1 MGPEHPFSSCW
12 MYNKAYS
19 FPDTK
24 QFLQLVRNL
33 NRSREPRS
41 DHHVTNSLLGKATGL
56 FATFCLLLTQNVPL
70 APGSSLQYNLLPAEH
85 LPGPTALSLGPG
97 EGNQHN
103 YADAICCCY
112 LLCCNKPSCSDPSL
126 VVYFWHLWSGSSFT
140 ACNLL

>member
-1 MGPEHPFSSCW
+1 MH
-12 MYNKAYS
+12 NKAYS

-24 QFLQLVRNL
+24 QFLQLVRHQ
-33 NRSREPRS
+33 NRSREPQS

-56 FATFCLLLTQNVPL
+56 FATFCFLLTHKVPL
-70 APGSSLQYNLLPAEH
+70 APGSSLQYNL

-103 YADAICCCY
+103 YTDAICYCH
-112 LLCCNKPSCSDPSL
+112 LLCCNKPSGSDPSL
-126 VVYFWHLWSGSSFT
+126 VVHFWHLWSGSSFT